1 MLNKFIALG
10 LSAVA
15 SGGLW
20 AARFSDDDDVSAML
34 GGGASLFWTMAGKY
48 VLYALL
54 AIGLFVVYRLMKGLG
69 RTKVTGKTIALTS
82 VQINLDPK
90 TGEYATFNGRIVGI
104 MAWIFSR
111 LGLDATY
118 NLRASAKGVSL
129 KESNIIGQNDTF
141 LPGSQISEIYC
152 AYSRDANWLLYA
164 LILVALSFYSGIS
177 LSLGYPVVLFFLLVA
192 ALCGYLFYA
201 SKKLLL
207 YFATSSSSVWIRF
220 SEGFFESIQ
229 MDFAK
234 LSELAH
240 ALGEKYHDIQIG
252 NNVATR
258 SAKN

>member
-10 LSAVA
+10 IAAVA
-15 SGGLW
+15 SGSLW
-20 AARFSDDDDVSAML
+20 AARFSDDDDVSAVL
-34 GGGASLFWTMAGKY
+34 GGGTSLFWRMTGKY

-54 AIGLFVVYRLMKGLG
+54 AIALFVIYRLMKGLG

-82 VQINLDPK
+82 VQINLDVQ

-104 MAWIFSR
+104 MAWILSR

-118 NLRASAKGVSL
+118 RLRAAAKGVSL
-129 KESNIIGQNDTF
+129 KESNIVGQNETF

-152 AYSRDANWLLYA
+152 AYSRDANWLLYGV
-164 LILVALSFYSGIS
+164 ILVALSFYSCIS

-207 YFATSSSSVWIRF
+207 YVATPSSYVWIRF
-220 SEGFFESIQ
+220 SEGFFENVH

-234 LSELAH
+234 LRELVH
-240 ALGEKYHDIQIG
+240 ALGEKYHDIQTGKVTI
-252 NNVATR
+252 
-258 SAKN
+258 SKPPKL